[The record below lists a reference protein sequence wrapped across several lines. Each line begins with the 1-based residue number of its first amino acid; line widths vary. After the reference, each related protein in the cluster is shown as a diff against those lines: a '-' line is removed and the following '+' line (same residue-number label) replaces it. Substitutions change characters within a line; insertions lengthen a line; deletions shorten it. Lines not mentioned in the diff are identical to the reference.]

1 MQIKKF
7 EANSMNEALKMVKKE
22 FGSEAVILSAR
33 KIESEKGLF
42 GFSKYQGIE
51 ITAATDIQVP
61 EKKEINSR
69 DIISRYS
76 GRQAVSSNI
85 PVIKKKPNFINSLRK
100 GAMNYSRKI
109 NAIGQKDTSKNTV
122 KRQLFNAY
130 HQMLDQDVNEEIA
143 LRIVREINKYKF
155 PERHFPESTF
165 KPHLVRVLTETGVSA
180 GRVKLETGASKIVAV
195 VGPTGVGKTSTI
207 ARLSAAAMTREKKQ
221 QVALITLDEE
231 RIGAIEQ
238 IMVYSKIL
246 GIPFKAV
253 SNRREL
259 KKWVDKFSNCNL
271 IFIDTPGIQLK
282 NQQHMAE
289 IKEIFDKINDIEC
302 HLVMSAATN
311 EKTLRNTLENY
322 KIFNISRLIF
332 TKLDECSTFGSI
344 MNQLYRT
351 KIPVS
356 YFTNGP
362 QIPENIEAATLE
374 KLIDLIFNEN
384 VIGSHLKGSPEFLA
398 QRMIRFERILYGHEV
413 EMDRYGIHHGKKAS
427 FAASM

>member
-22 FGSEAVILSAR
+22 FGPEAVILSVR
-33 KIESEKGLF
+33 KIENEKGLF
-42 GFSKYQGIE
+42 GFSKNQGIE
-51 ITAATDIQVP
+51 ITAAMDIQVP
-61 EKKEINSR
+61 ENKRINPR
-69 DIISRYS
+69 GIISRYP
-76 GRQAVSSNI
+76 GRQAVPSNI

-109 NAIGQKDTSKNTV
+109 NAIGHEGTFKNTA
-122 KRQLFNAY
+122 KKQLFNVY

-143 LRIVREINKYKF
+143 LRIVREVNKNEFSK
-155 PERHFPESTF
+155 RHFSESAF
-165 KPHLVRVLTETGVSA
+165 KPRLLRVLTETGISA
-180 GRVKLETGASKIVAV
+180 GRVKLENGVSKIVAL

-238 IMVYSKIL
+238 IMVYARIL
-246 GIPFKAV
+246 GTPFRAV
-253 SNRREL
+253 SNRNEL
-259 KKWVDKFSNCNL
+259 KKWVDKFSDCNL

-289 IKEIFDKINDIEC
+289 IKEIFDKVNDIEC

-311 EKTLRNTLENY
+311 EKTLINTLENY
-322 KIFNISRLIF
+322 KIFKISRLIF
-332 TKLDECSTFGSI
+332 SKLDECSTFGSI

-362 QIPENIEAATLE
+362 KIPEDIEAATLE

-384 VIGSHLKGSPEFLA
+384 IIRSHLKGSPEFLA
-398 QRMIRFERILYGHEV
+398 QRMIRFERMLYGHEV
-413 EMDRYGIHHGKKAS
+413 EMDEYGIHHSKKVS